1 MNGQELKSNGM
12 LLLTAAIWGF
22 AFVAQSIGSLYLG
35 SFTFNGVRFALGSLS
50 LIPLIIYFQSKREK
64 TEKTNLVNPIPV
76 GIIAGSILFFAASL
90 QQIGLVETSAGK
102 AAFITGLYIVIV
114 PILGIFLK
122 HSVNKGTWIGT
133 ILAVVGL
140 YFVSVNE
147 SFTISRGD
155 LYEIIGA
162 FLWAVHILFIDN
174 YSKKVDA
181 LKLSFIQ
188 FATCSILSL
197 LVAIVFEKI
206 SLGALRQAAIP
217 LFYGGVCSVGIA
229 YTLQVVGQKHAKP
242 SHAAIIFSLEA
253 VFASIGGVLILNENL
268 GFRGYLGCSLML
280 LGMIL
285 SQVQSLFKSN
295 KEKVVFEESKE
306 SII

>member
-12 LLLTAAIWGF
+12 LLFTAAIWGF

-35 SFTFNGVRFALGSLS
+35 SFTFNGVRFALGCLS

-64 TEKTNLVNPIPV
+64 VENTNLVNPIPV
-76 GIIAGSILFFAASL
+76 GIIAGSILFFAASF

-147 SFTISRGD
+147 SFAISRGD

-197 LVAIVFEKI
+197 LVAILFEKI
-206 SLGALRQAAIP
+206 SLSALRQAAVP

-295 KEKVVFEESKE
+295 KEKVAFEESKE
-306 SII
+306 SLI